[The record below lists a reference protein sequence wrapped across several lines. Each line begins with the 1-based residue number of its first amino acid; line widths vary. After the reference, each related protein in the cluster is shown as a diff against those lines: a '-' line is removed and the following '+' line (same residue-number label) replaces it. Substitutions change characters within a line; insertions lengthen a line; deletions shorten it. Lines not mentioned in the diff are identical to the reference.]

1 VRGWVCAC
9 VRAYVQRACVR
20 ALGGRRVRACVR
32 MCGCVGAW
40 VRAWV
45 RACVSAWGGR
55 RVRACMGE
63 SWPAV
68 ADPPSS
74 VPAFQSTC
82 RTSFSSRRNWAG
94 PGGPHASAA
103 SPGCV
108 VPHCGHFRRFG
119 AICHSQPSFW
129 QPFFGCRRGFPL
141 RPLMAARR
149 QQQVQTKT
157 RLATTTSNGPS
168 ARGTRRAGTRT
179 RPPVRRSRRAG
190 GGVRGDDPRRR
201 PARDDPRRR
210 GDDPS
215 RPWRRMATLRFK
227 SSSRNV

>member
-1 VRGWVCAC
+1 
-9 VRAYVQRACVR
+9 
-20 ALGGRRVRACVR
+20 
-32 MCGCVGAW
+32 M
-40 VRAWV
+40 
-45 RACVSAWGGR
+45 
-55 RVRACMGE
+55 RACMGE

-215 RPWRRMATLRFK
+215 RPWIIADSYDEKTGHGGHSVRALSESGSTRSVIPNTRAPYLVQAIRWVCAGANAAAMRPVPLGAT
-227 SSSRNV
+227 SPWNA

>member
-1 VRGWVCAC
+1 
-9 VRAYVQRACVR
+9 
-20 ALGGRRVRACVR
+20 
-32 MCGCVGAW
+32 M
-40 VRAWV
+40 RAWG
-45 RACVSAWGGR
+45 RAGLRLLILLHQCRHFNPRVGPVFLPEETGR
-55 RVRACMGE
+55 GRA
-63 SWPAV
+63 
-68 ADPPSS
+68 D
-74 VPAFQSTC
+74 
-82 RTSFSSRRNWAG
+82 RTLL
-94 PGGPHASAA
+94 A

-129 QPFFGCRRGFPL
+129 QPFFSCRRGFPL

-215 RPWRRMATLRFK
+215 RPWRRDHHGHQPITTTMATLRFK
-227 SSSRNV
+227 TSS

>member
-1 VRGWVCAC
+1 
-9 VRAYVQRACVR
+9 
-20 ALGGRRVRACVR
+20 
-32 MCGCVGAW
+32 M
-40 VRAWV
+40 
-45 RACVSAWGGR
+45 
-55 RVRACMGE
+55 RACMGE

-227 SSSRNV
+227 SSSEMFDTIFRN